1 MEISQAKA
9 EIISE
14 LEEIVAGWTYNR
26 RGDGDKGDFC
36 RYPFI
41 AYDPYYKCICK
52 HDSKFTVVTPDAVE
66 DMHYDFGTNKLYIGD
81 ALAEVLEYLEN
92 RYHLDFTELEKEE
105 QTKFHTDDD

>member
-26 RGDGDKGDFC
+26 HSNCGKGDFY

-41 AYDPYYKCICK
+41 AYDPYFKCTCK
-52 HDSKFTVVTPDAVE
+52 HDSKFIVVTPEAVE
-66 DMHYDFGTNKLYIGD
+66 DMHYDFGANKLYIGD

-92 RYHLDFTELEKEE
+92 RYHLDFTELEAE
-105 QTKFHTDDD
+105 QKTERHK